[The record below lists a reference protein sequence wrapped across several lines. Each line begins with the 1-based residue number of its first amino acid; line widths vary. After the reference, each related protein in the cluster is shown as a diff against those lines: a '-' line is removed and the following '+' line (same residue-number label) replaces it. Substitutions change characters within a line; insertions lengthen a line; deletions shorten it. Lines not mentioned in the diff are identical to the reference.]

1 MSWWR
6 TCLLTVP
13 CVLALMAPARSES
26 YAERLGWGP
35 TDRVLIIHCDD
46 VGMSLGSNLGAQA
59 TLKAGTVTSV
69 SMMMP
74 CPWVP
79 GFVKS
84 LRGKTPVDV
93 GLHLTLTSE
102 FDDYRTMPVAGK
114 SQVPSLTDEM
124 GCLWDNNR
132 LLKEHATPDD
142 VETEI
147 RAQIDRAETMGIP
160 ITHLDSHMYALYAH
174 EPFFERYLKVAVE
187 KGLPLLIAN
196 GHLYHLTR
204 ERPDS
209 TMHELFKKYA
219 ETVWNAGLPVIDDI
233 HGGTYGWRSTDKKAL
248 YIEFL
253 RTLKPG
259 VTEMIV
265 HPTVPDDV
273 MPVITG
279 GRTHLYGDYYAL
291 VSPQVMDV
299 IREEG
304 ILLTTWR
311 ELKERRTN
319 AGDIKP

>member
-1 MSWWR
+1 M
-6 TCLLTVP
+6 LLSRVGFFSVLLLAP
-13 CVLALMAPARSES
+13 LALPAHSES

-59 TLKAGTVTSV
+59 TLQAGTVTSV

-74 CPWVP
+74 CAWVP
-79 GFVKS
+79 GFAKS
-84 LRGKTPVDV
+84 VRNKTTVDV

-114 SQVPSLTDEM
+114 SRVPSLTDEM

-142 VETEI
+142 VEAEI
-147 RAQIDRAETMGIP
+147 RAQIDRAETMGIA
-160 ITHLDSHMYALYAH
+160 ITHLDSHMYALYSH
-174 EPFFERYLKVAVE
+174 EPFFERYLKVAME
-187 KGLPLLIAN
+187 KGIPLLIAN
-196 GHLYHLTR
+196 GHMYHMSS
-204 ERPDS
+204 EGQES
-209 TMHELFKKYA
+209 TIHQLFRKYG
-219 ETVWNAGLPVIDDI
+219 EVVWNAGLPVLDDI
-233 HGGTYGWRSTDKKAL
+233 HRGTYGWRTTDKKAL

-273 MPVITG
+273 MPIITG

-304 ILLTTWR
+304 IILTTWR
-311 ELKERRTN
+311 ELKERRAK
-319 AGDIKP
+319 AGSTSP